1 MSINRAILVGNVG
14 SDPEIR
20 TTQGGDKV
28 ATFRIA
34 TSETWK
40 DKVTGD
46 RKEATEWHTIVVFNQ
61 NIVPV
66 VEQYVV
72 KGSKVGIEGAIKTR
86 KWQDRDNNDRYSTE
100 IVIGRFDGRLSLE
113 GSPQGAKRDEHGY
126 GTQRDKPG
134 ADYGAARDGAAPAR
148 SAPPSS
154 ALDDDIP
161 F

>member
-1 MSINRAILVGNVG
+1 MSINRVILLGNVG

-20 TTQGGDKV
+20 NTQGGDKV

-40 DKVTGD
+40 DKQTGE
-46 RKEATEWHTIVVFNQ
+46 RKEATEWHAIVVFNQ
-61 NIVPV
+61 NIVGV
-66 VEQYVV
+66 VEQFVS
-72 KGSKVGIEGAIKTR
+72 KGSKVGVEGAIKTR
-86 KWQDRDNNDRYSTE
+86 KWQDQAGADRYSTE

-126 GTQRDKPG
+126 GESRTRDTG
-134 ADYGAARDGAAPAR
+134 QGYGATKSGGPI
-148 SAPPSS
+148 PPSGNNP
-154 ALDDDIP
+154 LDDDIP

>member
-40 DKVTGD
+40 DKATGD

-66 VEQYVV
+66 VEQYVA

-113 GSPQGAKRDEHGY
+113 GSPQGAKRDEQSY
-126 GTQRDKPG
+126 GTQRDKPSGYAAAKGSG
-134 ADYGAARDGAAPAR
+134 A
-148 SAPPSS
+148 SATPPSNH
-154 ALDDDIP
+154 LDDDIP

>member
-20 TTQGGDKV
+20 DTQSGDRV

-40 DKVTGD
+40 DKQSGE
-46 RKEATEWHTIVVFNQ
+46 RKEATEWHTIVCFNQ

-66 VEQYVV
+66 IESYVV
-72 KGSKVGIEGAIKTR
+72 KGSKVGVEGSIKTR
-86 KWQDRDNNDRYSTE
+86 KWQDRDNNDRWSTE

-113 GSPQGAKRDEHGY
+113 GQPQGAKRDEHGY
-126 GTQRDKPG
+126 GEARAKP
-134 ADYGAARDGAAPAR
+134 AQDYGAAKSG
-148 SAPPSS
+148 APPAQPASRPH
-154 ALDDDIP
+154 LDDDIP